1 MTKAPATKD
10 WTWGLGRACPG
21 CRFDASNLDPSK
33 VPALMAQ
40 VAAAWQEVLAGAGV
54 EVAQRPSDD
63 RWSTLEYACH
73 VRDVFRL
80 ADVRFSLMLDQDGP
94 ELQNWDQDETAIT
107 DRYSEQ
113 DPHQVAADTAAAA
126 AMADGRIDRKSTR
139 LNYSH

>member
-1 MTKAPATKD
+1 MTIAPDTKD
-10 WTWGLGRACPG
+10 WTWVLERACPDCG
-21 CRFDASNLDPSK
+21 FDASNLDPSK
-33 VPALMAQ
+33 VAALMPQ
-40 VAAAWQEVLAGAGV
+40 VAAAWQEVLAGAGAGA

-94 ELQNWDQDETAIT
+94 DLQNWDQDETAIT

-126 AMADGRIDRKSTR
+126 AVAAGRIDG
-139 LNYSH
+139 L

>member
-1 MTKAPATKD
+1 
-10 WTWGLGRACPG
+10 
-21 CRFDASNLDPSK
+21 
-33 VPALMAQ
+33 MAQ

-107 DRYSEQ
+107 DRYSDQ
-113 DPHQVAADTAAAA
+113 NTHQVHDATAHAATTAPAAPPCLPGA
-126 AMADGRIDRKSTR
+126 
-139 LNYSH
+139 

>member
-1 MTKAPATKD
+1 
-10 WTWGLGRACPG
+10 
-21 CRFDASNLDPSK
+21 
-33 VPALMAQ
+33 MAQ
-40 VAAAWQEVLAGAGV
+40 VAAAWQELLAGAGV

-94 ELQNWDQDETAIT
+94 DLQNWDQDETAIP

-126 AMADGRIDRKSTR
+126 PVAAGRIDGLPGAVGVLPGPRRQRARFTVA
-139 LNYSH
+139 

>member
-1 MTKAPATKD
+1 MP
-10 WTWGLGRACPG
+10 
-21 CRFDASNLDPSK
+21 
-33 VPALMAQ
+33 Q
-40 VAAAWQEVLAGAGV
+40 VAAAWQEVLAGAGAGA

-126 AMADGRIDRKSTR
+126 AMAPRSEERRDGNECVSPCGSRWWS
-139 LNYSH
+139 YH